1 MMKKILEMEER
12 ELLDSVESGE
22 WKSVKNLP
30 AAKREARAIARNTLR
45 KDARMNIRISS
56 RDLAALRA
64 KALAEGL
71 PYQALVTSI
80 LHKYLSGA
88 LAERK

>member
-1 MMKKILEMEER
+1 MKKTLDMEER

-22 WKSVKNLP
+22 WKSVNKLP
-30 AAKREARAIARNTLR
+30 AAKREARIIARNTLR

-88 LAERK
+88 LADRK

>member
-1 MMKKILEMEER
+1 MG
-12 ELLDSVESGE
+12 SGSTP
-22 WKSVKNLP
+22 W
-30 AAKREARAIARNTLR
+30 
-45 KDARMNIRISS
+45 

-64 KALAEGL
+64 RALAEGL

-88 LAERK
+88 LAEKK

>member
-1 MMKKILEMEER
+1 MSHSLDDHER
-12 ELLDSVESGE
+12 DLMASVEAGE
-22 WKSVKNLP
+22 WTSVNELSN
-30 AAKREARAIARNTLR
+30 ARREAQALARNTLR
-45 KDARMNIRISS
+45 KDTRMNIRISS

-64 KALAEGL
+64 RALAEGL

-88 LAERK
+88 LAEKK

>member
-1 MMKKILEMEER
+1 MSHIPDDHER
-12 ELLDSVESGE
+12 DLMASVEAGE
-22 WKSVKNLP
+22 WTSVPNLP
-30 AAKREARAIARNTLR
+30 AAQREARAIARNTLR
-45 KDARMNIRISS
+45 KDTRMNIRISS

-64 KALAEGL
+64 RALAEGL

-88 LAERK
+88 LAEKK